1 MLLLQRQRQEHRE
14 RITERYLLLFSLLW
28 LFHCFLFLSQ
38 NSTKPYKKSRK
49 EKQKREMYSTFYP
62 PDYASLKEIH
72 ICSLLFSLFLSLS
85 LYVLSVSKL
94 YIFVSVSI
102 LQSHQ
107 VLKKRDLLYHT
118 YISEWEERFGLD
130 RPPEKKEFFGGVWK
144 KREN

>member
-1 MLLLQRQRQEHRE
+1 
-14 RITERYLLLFSLLW
+14 
-28 LFHCFLFLSQ
+28 
-38 NSTKPYKKSRK
+38 
-49 EKQKREMYSTFYP
+49 MYSTFYP